1 MTRNA
6 PIGRILKNDY
16 ASLLML
22 IFIGIMWALAIAG
35 AVFGFLPKRRG
46 GGAIEVDST
55 MMIIMIV
62 IALVTTI
69 LFGWLASK
77 RIGDIKRIINTGPK
91 IQGRIL
97 SIGFIKDR
105 GRVEYDYEYD
115 GQSNHAGNAIWK
127 NRETTK
133 LQNGDELTLIIDPD
147 KPSRAFIASLYT

>member
-6 PIGRILKNDY
+6 TTGRILKNDY
-16 ASLLML
+16 PSLLML
-22 IFIGIMWALAIAG
+22 IFIGVMWVLAIAG
-35 AVFGFLPKRRG
+35 TIFGFLPKRRG

-55 MMIIMIV
+55 MSMIMIV
-62 IALVTTI
+62 IAVIITI

-77 RIGDIKRIINTGPK
+77 RIGDIKRIINRGPEVK
-91 IQGRIL
+91 GRIQ

-115 GQSNHAGNAIWK
+115 GQSYHAGNAIWK

-133 LQNGDELTLIIDPD
+133 LQDGEEILVIVDP
-147 KPSRAFIASLYT
+147 KRPSRAFIASLYT